1 MTADLSLNEAARP
14 AAPRIEGATEAHRR
28 QGGRLALIHAMYLR
42 EMAQT
47 RQLVDQIEA
56 AETAAAARDGARAL
70 AARLDEMPMLR
81 NLRLFGALC
90 GQHCAHVM
98 AHHDIE
104 EAHMFPHLDR
114 AAGAGFAP
122 VLAKLRA
129 EHEVI
134 HARLEAL
141 ALAVQE
147 MMQAPGAAAYGPLK
161 AAFEALYTDMQSHF
175 GYEETELREA
185 LGVYG
190 GV

>member
-1 MTADLSLNEAARP
+1 MTDLSLNEAARP
-14 AAPRIEGATEAHRR
+14 RAPRIPGATDAQRR
-28 QGGRLALIHAMYLR
+28 QGGRLALIHAMYLQD
-42 EMAQT
+42 MART
-47 RQLVDQIEA
+47 RSLVEEIEA
-56 AETAAAARDGARAL
+56 AATPDEARDGAEAL
-70 AARLDEMPMLR
+70 AARLEEMPMLR
-81 NLRLFGALC
+81 NLRLFGSLC

-114 AAGAGFAP
+114 TTGEGFAP

-141 ALAVQE
+141 ALATQQ
-147 MMQAPGAAAYGPLK
+147 MMQAPGAAAYAPLK
-161 AAFEALYTDMQSHF
+161 EAFDALHADMESHF